1 MKFTMKLLT
10 NTTVAATVLTAGFVA
25 TDQTLAA
32 SATFKDVNAAT
43 LELFDE
49 SGKLVGSGGF
59 TYKPF
64 SGSFVQLRPGV
75 VYENPQDPILSS
87 NVTRSF
93 TPPEEYSLVNSFS
106 VDLLLDGF
114 EFQIP
119 SPTSTVFEL
128 NETGQS
134 IVGAFVYFWKPT
146 NFAMSPPG
154 PTDVLLS
161 VLGGDPRSPLLG
173 TRNNWDGCLPRCG
186 VSQRDLF
193 SIDSDG
199 TWGFL
204 GFPVSGQGP
213 VSGRGRWKATA
224 VPEPT
229 TIGGTLLLVA
239 GLIARKRKKQSAK

>member
-1 MKFTMKLLT
+1 MRFTMKLLT
-10 NTTVAATVLTAGFVA
+10 NTTVAATLFTAGFFI

-32 SATFKDVNAAT
+32 SVTFKDVNAAT

-49 SGKLVGSGGF
+49 SGKLVGSGRF

-87 NVTRSF
+87 NVASRF

-106 VDLLLDGF
+106 ADLLLDGF
-114 EFQIP
+114 AFKIP
-119 SPTSTVFEL
+119 GSTVFEL

-134 IVGAFVYFWKPT
+134 FLGAFVYFWKPT
-146 NFAMSPPG
+146 NFSMSPPG

-161 VLGGDPRSPLLG
+161 VSGGDPRSPLLG
-173 TRNNWDGCLPRCG
+173 TRNSWDGCLPTCG
-186 VSQRDLF
+186 ISQRDLF
-193 SIDSDG
+193 SIGSDG

-213 VSGRGRWKATA
+213 ISSRGRWKAAA

-229 TIGGTLLLVA
+229 TIGGTLLLLV
-239 GLIARKRKKQSAK
+239 GLIGRKRKKQPSK